1 MGRAVTNLPKFVGFI
16 DKNLKSND
24 PRTNGDSTAA
34 ISNNNDGDSSAGMRK
49 SSNSLKRGVLYMRG
63 EVSEEE
69 LAELG
74 AQPSAV
80 IPLQRVLEEAGQ
92 DGDVGLGGGVNDRGY
107 SSVFHFTSEAIWNRV
122 PIASG
127 PADNE

>member
-16 DKNLKSND
+16 DKNLKPND
-24 PRTNGDSTAA
+24 AGANSPNP
-34 ISNNNDGDSSAGMRK
+34 GDSSDSDRGG
-49 SSNSLKRGVLYMRG
+49 SNIASTLKRGVLYMRG

-92 DGDVGLGGGVNDRGY
+92 DGDVGLGGGVDDRGY

-122 PIASG
+122 PVTAG
-127 PADNE
+127 LGDGH